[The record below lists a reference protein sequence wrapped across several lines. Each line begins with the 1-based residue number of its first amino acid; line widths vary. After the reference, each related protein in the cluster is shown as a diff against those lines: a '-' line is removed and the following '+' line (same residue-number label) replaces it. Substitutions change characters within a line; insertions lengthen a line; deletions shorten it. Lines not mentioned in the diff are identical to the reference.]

1 MVMTCSAFQHDD
13 ASCLLAPAEAPG
25 SRHPLACS
33 SPREPEGLD
42 PVDALSVLFGQP
54 VPISPWRS
62 SGGVR
67 YIRRWRHGGTRGYLP
82 PMRGHL
88 ITVTHVGSGMVIVTR
103 AGKRVAGQLRRSAV
117 SILPEGCHGY
127 VDFTG
132 ERECSQVIVPS
143 LLLRLCA
150 QQMGIETIDA
160 PIERVT
166 IVDTTLFHLVDML
179 TSAEDQ
185 TPAGSLFRE
194 QCAMLICTHL
204 LRRHFPQDRD
214 EQAEAA
220 QGLAAWQL
228 RRLQEYMQEHLH
240 APLTLHDLA
249 AQVTLSRHY
258 VCTAFRHS
266 TGFTPYEYLTTLR
279 IRRAKELLVAS
290 RQSISD
296 IAAAVGYGTASA
308 FTASFRRATGTT
320 PSRFRSQS

>member
-25 SRHPLACS
+25 RQQPPACA
-33 SPREPEGLD
+33 SPVEPEGLD

-54 VPISPWRS
+54 VPLSPWRS
-62 SGGVR
+62 IGGVR
-67 YIRRWRHGGTRGYLP
+67 YIRRWRHGGQRGYLP

-88 ITVTHVGSGMVIVTR
+88 ITATHVGSGMVILMR
-103 AGKRVAGQLRRSAV
+103 GGKRVAGQLRRGAV
-117 SILPEGCHGY
+117 SILPEGCHGV

-150 QQMGIETIDA
+150 QEAGIETIDDL
-160 PIERVT
+160 IERVT

-179 TSAEDQ
+179 TSAEEQ
-185 TPAGSLFRE
+185 TSTDAIFRE
-194 QCAMLICTHL
+194 QCAMLICTHV
-204 LRRHFPQDRD
+204 LRRHFVQAGH

-279 IRRAKELLVAS
+279 IGRAKELLVTS

>member
-1 MVMTCSAFQHDD
+1 MVMTCSAFQLDD
-13 ASCLLAPAEAPG
+13 GACALAPAEA
-25 SRHPLACS
+25 SERQHPLAHAS
-33 SPREPEGLD
+33 TAEPGGLE
-42 PVDALSVLFGQP
+42 PADALSVLFGQA
-54 VPISPWRS
+54 VPLSPWRS

-67 YIRRWRHGGTRGYLP
+67 CIRRWRHGGRRGYLP

-88 ITVTHVGSGMVIVTR
+88 ITVTHVGSGMVILTR
-103 AGKRVAGQLRRSAV
+103 GGKRVAGQLRRGAV
-117 SILPEGCHGY
+117 SILPEGCHGL

-143 LLLRLCA
+143 DLLRRCA
-150 QQMGIETIDA
+150 ADAGIDA
-160 PIERVT
+160 AGELMERVT

-179 TSAEDQ
+179 TSGEAQ
-185 TPAGSLFRE
+185 TPPESLFRE
-194 QCAMLICTHL
+194 QCATLICTHL
-204 LRRHFPQDRD
+204 LRRHLPDAGH
-214 EQAEAA
+214 EEAEST

-279 IRRAKELLVAS
+279 IGRAKELLVAS

-320 PSRFRSQS
+320 PSRFRSQR